1 MIVSNRSAINKS
13 YFDAGSDTVLTN
25 SFGGSK
31 IKLSA
36 HGFEHRC
43 YELNRQAAKIAN
55 EVKPEGKY
63 VAGSMGPTGKFLEP
77 QGEFTET
84 EFKEA
89 YAEQAKG
96 LTEGK
101 ADFLLDRDTV

>member
-1 MIVSNRSAINKS
+1 MIRHLELT
-13 YFDAGSDTVLTN
+13 FEAGSDAVLTN

-55 EVKPEGKY
+55 EVKPEGKH

-84 EFKEA
+84 KFEEA
-89 YAEQAKG
+89 YAEQA
-96 LTEGK
+96 TEVDISM
-101 ADFLLDRDTV
+101 AITPPP